1 MYAAVLFI
9 HSYVRWA
16 VLIIG
21 VLAFLR
27 AVTGAVVG
35 RRWTPRDE
43 QLGRIFAG
51 VFDLQFLLGLLL
63 YVALSPLPRAA
74 FGDFGAAMG
83 DRLLR
88 FWAVEHIFG
97 MVVAIALVHVGQ
109 ARARRSRTD
118 AARHRTTAIF
128 FGGAILAIVA
138 SMPWP
143 ALAVGRPL
151 FRW

>member
-1 MYAAVLFI
+1 MYVAVLFI
-9 HSYVRWA
+9 HSYVRWV
-16 VLIIG
+16 VLILG
-21 VLAFLR
+21 VLAFFR
-27 AVTGAVVG
+27 AITGAAGG
-35 RRWTPRDE
+35 RPWTPRDE
-43 QLGRIFAG
+43 RLGRVFAG
-51 VFDLQFLLGLLL
+51 VFNLQFLLGLLL

-97 MVVAIALVHVGQ
+97 MVVATALVHIGQ
-109 ARARRSRTD
+109 ARARRARAD

-128 FGGAILAIVA
+128 FGMALVAILASI
-138 SMPWP
+138 PWP